1 MYFFLVKRDVYT
13 FSVKKDMQPIRSTQL
28 LFKTWFFVGLSTKFS
43 VLDGV
48 YMVPTDCIIQKS
60 SVVQVSFQLRA

>member
-28 LFKTWFFVGLSTKFS
+28 LFKTWFFVGLFTKFS

-48 YMVPTDCIIQKS
+48 YMDAYRLYNSKVFSCS
-60 SVVQVSFQLRA
+60 SEFST